1 MVEVKR
7 PKVKGHNIHKRE
19 TAASQLITKDLD
31 EGGIITWMAML
42 CCDHAVWEH
51 ITTFRVI
58 SFNNLLVCATIFTIK
73 K

>member
-31 EGGIITWMAML
+31 EGGIIT
-42 CCDHAVWEH
+42 
-51 ITTFRVI
+51 
-58 SFNNLLVCATIFTIK
+58 
-73 K
+73 